1 MRRLVGQSSTMVD
14 DGLPEVRTPC
24 TTPSQ
29 CNAAD
34 FMGRF
39 KLSTKKLESLN
50 LILFL
55 FFFFFLFVEAP
66 LIIILFWYF
75 SSKYLARAFRRL
87 SSDFAAVVVVALL
100 PLPLWFRVADLISGF
115 RLVTDIFF
123 FFRISFLFD

>member
-55 FFFFFLFVEAP
+55 FFFFVLFCGSAFDYYF
-66 LIIILFWYF
+66 ILVFFEQIFGTRFPSTFFGFCCGCGCGSASSSTLVPRCRFNFRF
-75 SSKYLARAFRRL
+75 SSGHRY
-87 SSDFAAVVVVALL
+87 
-100 PLPLWFRVADLISGF
+100 
-115 RLVTDIFF
+115 FF
-123 FFRISFLFD
+123 FCRISFLFD

>member
-1 MRRLVGQSSTMVD
+1 M
-14 DGLPEVRTPC
+14 
-24 TTPSQ
+24 
-29 CNAAD
+29 
-34 FMGRF
+34 
-39 KLSTKKLESLN
+39 
-50 LILFL
+50 
-55 FFFFFLFVEAP
+55 EAP

-123 FFRISFLFD
+123 FAEFRFYLTNSLSRALRFFLCVFPLK

>member
-55 FFFFFLFVEAP
+55 FFFFFF
-66 LIIILFWYF
+66 LICGSAFDYYFILVFFEQIFGTRFPSTFFGFCCGCGCGSASSSTLVPRCRFNFRF
-75 SSKYLARAFRRL
+75 SSGHRY
-87 SSDFAAVVVVALL
+87 
-100 PLPLWFRVADLISGF
+100 
-115 RLVTDIFF
+115 FF
-123 FFRISFLFD
+123 FLQNFVFI